1 MAADIPEILIIC
13 SCPTCVTFNQPNFQE
28 LLTAFYKGAKN
39 ITFFGK
45 YPNDLP
51 KLPEGKSFD
60 LIVFA
65 GCNVLRWLFNEDY
78 RSGIEQLATVVK
90 KDGRVIFV
98 ENSRYIEVYGNATSK
113 DYLPTI
119 PIEYLSVIP
128 GAPAHFNSEDS
139 VSIRGAW
146 NSIFNKS
153 IHTPDGIHNYIVYTK
168 KVTGG
173 FRKKRGKRRS
183 TKRTRRRRYN

>member
-13 SCPTCVTFNQPNFQE
+13 SCPTCITFNQPNFQE

-39 ITFFGK
+39 ITFFGT
-45 YPNDLP
+45 YPDDLP

-65 GCNVLRWLFNEDY
+65 GCNVLEWLFNKDY
-78 RSGIEQLATVVK
+78 RTGIEQLVTVVK

-98 ENSRYIEVYGNATSK
+98 ENSKYIERYGNATSK

-119 PIEYLSVIP
+119 PIEHLAISA
-128 GAPAHFNSEDS
+128 GASPHSNSEKAIG
-139 VSIRGAW
+139 VKEAW
-146 NSIFNKS
+146 NSVFNKS
-153 IHTPDGIHNYIVYTK
+153 IYTPDGIHTYIVYTK
-168 KVTGG
+168 RVAGG
-173 FRKKRGKRRS
+173 FRKTRSKRRS
-183 TKRTRRRRYN
+183 MKRGRRRYR